1 MKTIFKH
8 LLHFIIIGLIMS
20 HPIPA
25 SASDLISHH
34 QIQTTLEQE
43 RARLS
48 AAQNLTL
55 PVAEELK
62 MLEDVVEFELGRF
75 LLENKGLNSF
85 LTPPPMMSPE
95 SSWKNF
101 VLADVIKQKAL
112 FADVLQTGWQ
122 CFRT

>member
-1 MKTIFKH
+1 
-8 LLHFIIIGLIMS
+8 MS